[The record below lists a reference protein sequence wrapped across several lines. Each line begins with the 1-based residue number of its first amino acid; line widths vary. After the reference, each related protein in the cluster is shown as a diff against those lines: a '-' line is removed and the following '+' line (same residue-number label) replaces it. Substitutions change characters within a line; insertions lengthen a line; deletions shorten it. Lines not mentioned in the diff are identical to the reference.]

1 MSPDTL
7 LFGTLAF
14 EINISIDHIPDQ
26 STIGDLRLD
35 GFKDPPIGTLATNG
49 QTIHFNG
56 SHLILVHHFQEGRV
70 INLFIFWTNVEILE
84 HRQQYSCDNQPK

>member
-14 EINISIDHIPDQ
+14 EINISIDHVPDQ
-26 STIGDLRLD
+26 GTIGDLRLD
-35 GFKDPPIGTLATNG
+35 GFKGSPIGTFATNG
-49 QTIHFNG
+49 QAIHFNG
-56 SHLILVHHFQEGRV
+56 SNLILAHHVQEGRV

-84 HRQQYSCDNQPK
+84 HRQQHSCDNQPK